1 MTTTRRSAFTLVEV
15 VIAAAIL
22 GILLAGMASAVML
35 ASRAVP
41 DGKRGASATLVAGR
55 AVDLLAGDLF
65 YATSVSTATATELV
79 ISVPDRNN
87 DGMPETVRY
96 RWSGTQGDPLTRQ
109 FNGGTAATAAENVQE
124 FGLTY
129 QKRQAQVP
137 TAYGEG
143 PEVLLAS
150 YDTANQL
157 GHATIDN
164 NNLRAEYFAPTL
176 PAEATSWRVSRIQFR
191 GQTSGFLDGTL
202 KVQLRPTIGGLPG
215 AGVLE
220 EVSIPES
227 ALPTSCQW
235 KDVGFSNVSGLAPG
249 TGVWLALRGAT
260 SNNACEAC
268 VETEATSPPNLSYR
282 LSSDGGTTWSTLS
295 GHQLRFYAY
304 GKVTTPNPATY
315 QYLLLQVSC
324 TLRTGSDASC
334 RLQTSI
340 RVVNEPQVSGP

>member
-1 MTTTRRSAFTLVEV
+1 V
-15 VIAAAIL
+15 VVAAAIL
-22 GILLAGMASAVML
+22 GILLTGMASAVML
-35 ASRAVP
+35 ALRAVP

-55 AVDLLAGDLF
+55 AVEMLAADLF
-65 YATSVSTATATELV
+65 YATAVSTATATELV
-79 ISVPDRNN
+79 ISVPDRNG

-109 FNGGTAATAAENVQE
+109 LNGGTAATVATNVQE

-129 QKRQAQVP
+129 QKRKVQLP
-137 TAYGEG
+137 TSNGEG

-157 GHATIDN
+157 GHAVIDN

-191 GQTSGFLDGTL
+191 GQTSGLLDGTL

-227 ALPTSCQW
+227 ALSFTCQW
-235 KDVGFSNVSGLAPG
+235 KDVGFSNVSGLTPG
-249 TGVWLALRGAT
+249 TGLWLVFQGAT
-260 SNNACEAC
+260 SNNACEVC
-268 VETEATSPPNLSYR
+268 VETSATSPPNLSYR
-282 LSSDGGTTWSTLS
+282 LSTNGGSSWSTLS

-304 GKVTTPNPATY
+304 GKITSPSPVTY
-315 QYLLLQVSC
+315 QYLLSQASC
-324 TLRTGSDASC
+324 TLRTGSDATC